1 MADHEPGDDDPARA
15 FDALRHTVEGM
26 ARELGGEMAVLR
38 RGIEAAFDKLGTLQ
52 PAPSYSEDL
61 ARIQQ
66 ELDGT
71 REQLQA
77 VAESPLLKQGATHL
91 TGALSRAGE
100 GLMTSAVNKLERQ
113 AGDLERMTGN
123 LGHRLG
129 EARDIDRQKRWLWGV
144 GGLSL
149 VAGILLTLFL
159 PRILFAGF
167 GASVASTVLAEE
179 PWQAG
184 HTLMR
189 YGSSEGWTQMVLA
202 DRLVRD
208 NAEAVVQCR
217 KLAAETKRE
226 QKCSVMVKP
235 AG

>member
-1 MADHEPGDDDPARA
+1 MADHGPGDDDPARA

-26 ARELGGEMAVLR
+26 ARDLGGEMAVLR

-77 VAESPLLKQGATHL
+77 VAESPLLKQGAAHL

-100 GLMTSAVNKLERQ
+100 GLMTSAAAKFERQ

-123 LGHRLG
+123 LGRQLG
-129 EARDIDRQKRWLWGV
+129 TARERQGQNGWLWSAAVTGLALGV
-144 GGLSL
+144 
-149 VAGILLTLFL
+149 LLTLFL
-159 PRILFAGF
+159 PRILPTSVGAYAARAMF
-167 GASVASTVLAEE
+167 GEP

-184 HTLMR
+184 ATLMR
-189 YGSSEGWTQMVLA
+189 YGSPEGWAQMVSA
-202 DRLVRD
+202 ERLVRD
-208 NAEAVVQCR
+208 NAEAVAQCR
-217 KLAAETKRE
+217 KLATETKRE
-226 QKCSVMVKP
+226 QRCSVLVKP

>member
-1 MADHEPGDDDPARA
+1 MADHGPGDDDPARA

-26 ARELGGEMAVLR
+26 ARDLGGEMVVLR
-38 RGIEAAFDKLGTLQ
+38 RGIEAAFDKLDTLQ
-52 PAPSYSEDL
+52 PAPNYSEDL

-77 VAESPLLKQGATHL
+77 VAESPLLKQGAAHL

-100 GLMTSAVNKLERQ
+100 GLMQSAAAKFERQ

-123 LGHRLG
+123 LGRQT
-129 EARDIDRQKRWLWGV
+129 ARERTGQNGWLWSTGV
-144 GGLSL
+144 TGLAL
-149 VAGILLTLFL
+149 GAFLALYL
-159 PRILFAGF
+159 PRILP
-167 GASVASTVLAEE
+167 ASVGAYAASVVLAEQ

-184 HTLMR
+184 ATLMR
-189 YGSSEGWTQMVLA
+189 HGSPEGWAQMILA
-202 DRLVRD
+202 DRLVRE
-208 NAEAVVQCR
+208 NAEAVAQCR
-217 KLAAETKRE
+217 KLAAETKKE
-226 QKCSVMVKP
+226 QRCSVMVKP